1 MSDQYK
7 KKTNPKLNRRKY
19 QKSYR
24 PFSFPWIYSIVLLL
38 LIGAFVFA
46 GYYIIEHRE
55 ADVFQVPQ
63 STEHVKI
70 SLQSETEYMESQ
82 ETVEDW
88 LVSREEDQQVSEQQ
102 NYAAVVESMTL
113 EQKAA
118 AYIMTTADELA
129 DISVAIQA
137 GEQTKNR
144 LQLYPVG
151 GVHYTDHNFE
161 NADQLTAMLTN
172 VKSYNPVP
180 MRLAADEMMKTRV
193 ENIGSN
199 LYDSG
204 FQIDAS
210 GDTWYWVN
218 EEGATDEQQQIDVRK
233 CTTATEAITA
243 FHEGADMVF
252 IEKSLEIVY
261 SEFLTAVQNGEIA
274 EADLTARIED
284 GGF

>member
-24 PFSFPWIYSIVLLL
+24 PFSFPWIYSMFLLL

-46 GYYIIEHRE
+46 GYYILEHNE
-55 ADVFQVPQ
+55 VDAFQVPQ
-63 STEHVKI
+63 STEHVEI
-70 SLQSETEYMESQ
+70 SLQSETEYAESQ
-82 ETVEDW
+82 ETVDDW
-88 LVSREEDQQVSEQQ
+88 LASREEEQEVRAQ
-102 NYAAVVESMTL
+102 ENYATIVETMTL

-137 GEQTKNR
+137 GEQTKKR

-151 GVHYTDHNFE
+151 GIHYTDHNFE

-180 MRLAADEMMKTRV
+180 LRLAADQMMKTRV

-218 EEGATDEQQQIDVRK
+218 EEGSTGEQQPIDVRK

-252 IEKSLEIVY
+252 VENSLEIVY
-261 SEFLTAVQNGEIA
+261 SEFLKVVQDGEIA
-274 EADLTARIED
+274 EADLTARIGD